1 MSDIKT
7 DTLSLAP
14 SGVDILI
21 VEDNKDLSMGLKNNL
36 EIEGYSVSCAYDG
49 EQGLAILTESSP
61 KLIIL
66 DLMMPKL
73 DGFGFLKAIDSIE
86 NRPMVLILSARDS
99 EVDKVTGLRLGADD
113 FVTKPFGLMELVAR
127 VEALIR
133 RRHLSISEKLA
144 DAKSIKLGDVS
155 IEPEPR
161 QVFKDGNEVLLTPKE
176 FDLLME
182 LIAKRGQV
190 VSRLDL
196 MSKVWG
202 HMSAVESRTVD
213 THIGELR
220 KKLESKPAEP
230 KLLKTIRKVGYRI
243 EFDQVEFK

>member
-1 MSDIKT
+1 MSDIKV
-7 DTLSLAP
+7 DSRINISREP
-14 SGVDILI
+14 DILI

-49 EQGLAILTESSP
+49 AQGLEMLTQSFP

-66 DLMMPKL
+66 DLMMPRL
-73 DGFGFLKAIDSIE
+73 DGYGFLKAIDSIE

-133 RRHLSISEKLA
+133 RRATNELENLSK
-144 DAKSIKLGDVS
+144 AKSIKLGDVS
-155 IEPEPR
+155 IEADSR
-161 QVFKDGNEVLLTPKE
+161 QISKNGNEVLLTPKE

-196 MSKVWG
+196 MGKVWG

-230 KLLKTIRKVGYRI
+230 RLIKTIRKVGYRI
-243 EFDQVEFK
+243 EFDEVEFN